1 MSNRRCAMRS
11 RVRPEALLLAVCLA
25 AAVPAQAQAEAPL
38 TRDTVDERARALA
51 DLPGLRGSKVERHLK
66 LKFDDDEP
74 KPAPK
79 ADVPDW
85 VRWLR
90 DFGEWLNTT
99 GRFLMWAL
107 AAGAAAL
114 VLLRLARWLRG
125 RDAALPQAL
134 SLPTHVRELDIR
146 PDSLPADI
154 GAAALAQWRAGDARG
169 AMSLLYRG
177 ALSALVH
184 RHGVPIRASSTE
196 GDCLALARP
205 RLAAP
210 AQDYF
215 EGLVGA
221 WRQTVYADRP
231 PADADAERLC
241 AGFAARFAP
250 AEAAP

>member
-1 MSNRRCAMRS
+1 MRF
-11 RVRPEALLLAVCLA
+11 RVRPEALLLAACLVA
-25 AAVPAQAQAEAPL
+25 APPARAEAPL

-51 DLPGLRGSKVERHLK
+51 ELPGLRGSKVERHLK
-66 LKFDDDEP
+66 LKFDDEP
-74 KPAPK
+74 TPQPK
-79 ADVPDW
+79 KTEVPDW

-107 AAGAAAL
+107 AAGAAVL

-125 RDAALPQAL
+125 RDEALPQAL
-134 SLPTHVRELDIR
+134 ARPTHVRELDIR

-154 GAAALAQWRAGDARG
+154 GAAALALWGAGETRG

-184 RHGVPIRASSTE
+184 RHAVPIRASSTE

-210 AQDYF
+210 AQAYL

-221 WRQTVYADRP
+221 WRQTVYAGRP
-231 PADADAERLC
+231 PADADAEQLC

-250 AEAAP
+250 VEAAA